1 MDTFTYHK
9 IETGMKKILI
19 IEDDPAIRS
28 GLEDDFRFEG
38 YSLESAV
45 TGPEGLQK
53 ALDGSHDII
62 ILDLMLPEM
71 SGLDVCK
78 ELRKNNINI
87 PIIMLT
93 AKSQDID
100 IVVGLE
106 IGADDYVTKPFS
118 PHELR
123 ARVKAQLRRSAG
135 NLSNGNESSLSAG
148 PFILN
153 EKKHQCLFKDQEIT
167 LTSIEFNIMKML
179 LRHSGELVKR
189 EDILDGAWGEEVY
202 VTQRTVD
209 THIAN
214 LRRKF
219 GDDAKN
225 PSYIINIRG
234 LGYKLL
240 ES

>member
-1 MDTFTYHK
+1 
-9 IETGMKKILI
+9 MKKILI
-19 IEDDPAIRS
+19 IEDDPGIRS

-38 YSLESAV
+38 YEVESAENG
-45 TGPEGLQK
+45 TDGLK
-53 ALDGSHDII
+53 MGIENAPDLIVLDI
-62 ILDLMLPEM
+62 MLPGI
-71 SGLDVCK
+71 SGLEVCK
-78 ELRKNNINI
+78 ELRKKNVTV

-106 IGADDYVTKPFS
+106 LGADDYVTKPFS

-135 NLSNGNESSLSAG
+135 ALSNGNHTDLSSG

-153 EKKHQCLFKDQEIT
+153 EKKHQCLFGDQEIT
-167 LTSIEFNIMKML
+167 LTSIEFNIMKTL
-179 LRHSGELVKR
+179 ILHSGELVKR
-189 EDILDGAWGEEVY
+189 EDLLDAVWGNDVF
-202 VTQRTVD
+202 VTLRSVD

-225 PSYIINIRG
+225 PRYIINVRG

-240 ES
+240 E

>member
-1 MDTFTYHK
+1 MN
-9 IETGMKKILI
+9 KILI
-19 IEDDPAIRS
+19 IEDDPGIRS

-38 YSLESAV
+38 YEVESAV
-45 TGPEGLQK
+45 TGSEGLKKGTQ
-53 ALDGSHDII
+53 GSPDII
-62 ILDLMLPEM
+62 ILDIMLPEM
-71 SGLDVCK
+71 SGLEVCK
-78 ELRKNNINI
+78 ELRKKNVKV

-106 IGADDYVTKPFS
+106 LGADDYVTKPFS

-135 NLSNGNESSLSAG
+135 NLSQDTHRELVAG
-148 PFILN
+148 PFTLN
-153 EKKHQCLFKDQEIT
+153 EKKHLCLFGDQEIT

-179 LRHSGELVKR
+179 IQHSGELIKR
-189 EDILDGAWGEEVY
+189 EELLDTAWGDEVY

-225 PSYIINIRG
+225 PRYIINVRG

-240 ES
+240 EN

>member
-1 MDTFTYHK
+1 
-9 IETGMKKILI
+9 MKKILI
-19 IEDDPAIRS
+19 IEDDIGIRE

-38 YSLESAV
+38 YDIESAV
-45 TGPEGLQK
+45 TGPEGIKMGLE
-53 ALDGSHDII
+53 SNPDII
-62 ILDLMLPEM
+62 LLDIMLPGT
-71 SGLDVCK
+71 SGLEVCK
-78 ELRKNNINI
+78 ELRKKNVTV

-106 IGADDYVTKPFS
+106 LGADDYVTKPFS

-135 NLSNGNESSLSAG
+135 NLSNGSEPVLEAG

-153 EKKHQCLFKDQEIT
+153 EKKHQCLFKEQEIT
-167 LTSIEFNIMKML
+167 LTSIEFKIMKML
-179 LRHSGELVKR
+179 IQHSGELIKR
-189 EDILDGAWGEEVY
+189 EELLDDAWGDEVY

-225 PSYIINIRG
+225 PRYIINVRG

-240 ES
+240 EQ